1 MIALSGSMYG
11 EIGQHIITGK
21 GDAFLRERI
30 EYYQKLFPESYF
42 LEIEEHLDKP
52 MQPKINEAILR
63 LSKQYGYEYVGTNN
77 SYYITLEDAEVQ
89 DMMACVSD
97 GRALDDPDRPTL
109 MGGDYSV
116 RASRDMEELFVYA
129 PKAYEN
135 SQKIADMCDLVI
147 EYGAYKIP
155 KFPLSDDENESYSMY
170 ISTLET

>member
-1 MIALSGSMYG
+1 
-11 EIGQHIITGK
+11 
-21 GDAFLRERI
+21 
-30 EYYQKLFPESYF
+30 
-42 LEIEEHLDKP
+42 

-77 SYYITLEDAEVQ
+77 TYYIIPEDAEVQ

-97 GRALDDPDRPTL
+97 GRALDDPARPTL

-135 SQKIADMCDLVI
+135 TQKIADMCDLVI

-155 KFPLSDDENESYSMY
+155 KFPLSLDENNDYLEYTR
-170 ISTLET
+170 TLQV